1 MYTREALTQ
10 TLSGGSFAE
19 VVDRRGDNDSL
30 SGAVNRETT
39 DFNVMF
45 PSDIFDQTTNA
56 L

>member
-1 MYTREALTQ
+1 MYTGKALTQ

-19 VVDRRGDNDSL
+19 VVDRRGDDDSL
-30 SGAVNRETT
+30 SGAVNCETT

-45 PSDIFDQTTNA
+45 PSDVFDQTTHA